1 MVIKGGEASVAW
13 GMRMGATNSSGGT
26 STTAILASIFIRLC
40 ACAALAAD
48 ALKRS
53 TNFCMW
59 ARAASCFLAKAMSL
73 ARAAARVAM
82 NVS

>member
-1 MVIKGGEASVAW
+1 MVISGGEASVAW
-13 GMRMGATNSSGGT
+13 GMRIGATNSSGGT
-26 STTAILASIFIRLC
+26 STLAILASIFMRLC
-40 ACAALAAD
+40 AWRALAAD

-59 ARAASCFLAKAMSL
+59 ARAASCFFANAMSL

-82 NVS
+82 KVS